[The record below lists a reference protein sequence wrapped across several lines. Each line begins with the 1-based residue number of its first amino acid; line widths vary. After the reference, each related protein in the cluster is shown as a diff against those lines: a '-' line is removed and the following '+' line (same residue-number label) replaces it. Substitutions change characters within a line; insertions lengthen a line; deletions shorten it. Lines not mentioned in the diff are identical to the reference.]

1 VDLREKRLVAIGEAN
16 FDQNWGSKVK
26 LLMAHH
32 MTSTSHAGCWNGL
45 DDEMRGR
52 EAPKMK

>member
-52 EAPKMK
+52 EAPK

>member
-1 VDLREKRLVAIGEAN
+1 MGMWISEKRLVAIGEAN

-32 MTSTSHAGCWNGL
+32 MTSTLHAGCWN
-45 DDEMRGR
+45 EMRGR
-52 EAPKMK
+52 EAPK